1 MSVNTCHRIIKEKI
15 KKKQRNE
22 MARMNESTYQRS
34 LITDF
39 EPPNFSWV
47 SGGIR
52 TWKTEHFIYIYIYIY
67 IYI

>member
-1 MSVNTCHRIIKEKI
+1 MKAHTSG
-15 KKKQRNE
+15 
-22 MARMNESTYQRS
+22 A

-52 TWKTEHFIYIYIYIY
+52 SWKTEHFIYIYIYGERERERERDSPGAALA
-67 IYI
+67 

>member
-1 MSVNTCHRIIKEKI
+1 MKGHTSG
-15 KKKQRNE
+15 
-22 MARMNESTYQRS
+22 A

-52 TWKTEHFIYIYIYIY
+52 SWKTEHFIYIYIYIY
-67 IYI
+67 IYIERERERERERESPGAALA